1 MLCLTLEDVDACV
14 KSSNLKISARKYV
27 KVSQIKN
34 LPAEVLAMYEHKLG
48 VKARYLC
55 VLILREGAGDVI
67 FQQIS
72 ILF

>member
-48 VKARYLC
+48 VKA
-55 VLILREGAGDVI
+55 
-67 FQQIS
+67 
-72 ILF
+72 